1 MQYFDYKLRD
11 AESPFSEIPDRPG
24 DFEIRFLE
32 INDKKWTAVYSGLNG
47 QRLDCKLCCMWMA
60 SSRA

>member
-47 QRLDCKLCCMWMA
+47 QRLDCKL
-60 SSRA
+60 